1 MKKTVVVGLN
11 VGHDGGAAVVVD
23 GIVRCAISE
32 ERLNRK
38 KHSPGYLNSMF
49 YCLNALGIGI
59 DEVSLL
65 VFSSYGDELPPR
77 YCGALKVLGLPPEKF
92 VTVDHHLSH

>member
-49 YCLNALGIGI
+49 YCLNALSIGV
-59 DEVSLL
+59 DEVSRWSMS
-65 VFSSYGDELPPR
+65 FIDRPM
-77 YCGALKVLGLPPEKF
+77 GLTGPG
-92 VTVDHHLSH
+92 